1 MKKLFFLIF
10 LAQISIVSAQSG
22 SKNFIDQNYIEI
34 KGSIE
39 EEIAPDEIYISIVI
53 NEKDKKGRVSVE
65 KQENMMIEKLKSLQ
79 IDLKNDFKVLD
90 FTSNYKFRFL
100 KKADILKSKK
110 YQLIVHTGL
119 ELAKVFQGLESIGI
133 SNTSILKVSHSKLEE
148 FKRKAKLK
156 ALKVAKS
163 KASDYAEA
171 IGQTIGK
178 ALFIQEM
185 NHNVNY
191 RNTMANETVSYGY
204 AKKEM
209 DQLNNIEFE
218 KIKIYAS
225 ILTRFELK
233 E

>member
-10 LAQISIVSAQSG
+10 LVQISIVSAQSG

-39 EEIAPDEIYISIVI
+39 EEITPDEIYISIVI

-171 IGQTIGK
+171 IDQTIGK

-218 KIKIYAS
+218 KIKIFAS
-225 ILTRFELK
+225 VLTRFELK

>member
-10 LAQISIVSAQSG
+10 LVQISIVSAQSG

-39 EEIAPDEIYISIVI
+39 EEITPDEIYISIVI

-65 KQENMMIEKLKSLQ
+65 KQENIMIEKLKSLQ

-218 KIKIYAS
+218 KINIYAS